1 MKNIFLKIQLI
12 LLLLLSP
19 LTSVLADGQPDN
31 NKKESQ
37 KSVVQEKVKDTVQI
51 ENVDSNETKITSTNK
66 YFDLVLIRKN
76 QSGFTKAVP
85 YELYITPHLDS
96 PKTQIRWFV
105 PSTLTVKNRHK
116 EFLEMK
122 EGQTYKV
129 KADVFAKKGGKY
141 EVAVNVI
148 SWQHD
153 TNYLNG
159 INDTISFDKSL
170 VLQPVSTSYTLTNVL
185 KYVLVLVAFILASY
199 LIVILGKKY
208 SKRIKLWLTP
218 PY

>member
-1 MKNIFLKIQLI
+1 MKKIIILQFV
-12 LLLLLSP
+12 LLLIFSP
-19 LTSVLADGQPDN
+19 MSSILADGEATTEQR
-31 NKKESQ
+31 
-37 KSVVQEKVKDTVQI
+37 KSNSIVENSTDTTI
-51 ENVDSNETKITSTNK
+51 RTDTTDSNETKITATNK

-76 QSGFTKAVP
+76 QSGFNKAVP

-105 PSTLTVKNRHK
+105 PSTLGAKPRHK

-122 EGQTYKV
+122 EEQTYKV
-129 KADVFAKKGGKY
+129 KADIFAKKGGTY

-153 TNYLNG
+153 TNYMNG
-159 INDTISFDKSL
+159 VNDSIVFDKSF
-170 VLQPVSTSYTLTNVL
+170 VLQPVTTSYTLTNVL
-185 KYVLVLVAFILASY
+185 KYLLILLAFILAVFT
-199 LIVILGKKY
+199 IIKLGKKY

>member
-1 MKNIFLKIQLI
+1 MKKIITLQFV
-12 LLLLLSP
+12 LLLIFAPMS
-19 LTSVLADGQPDN
+19 SIFADGEATTEQ
-31 NKKESQ
+31 KKSNTIVENSTD
-37 KSVVQEKVKDTVQI
+37 STVQT
-51 ENVDSNETKITSTNK
+51 DTTDPNETKITATNK
-66 YFDLVLIRKN
+66 YFDLVLVRKN
-76 QSGFTKAVP
+76 QSGFNNAVP

-105 PSTLTVKNRHK
+105 ASALEAKPRHK

-129 KADVFAKKGGKY
+129 KADIFAKKGGTY

-153 TNYLNG
+153 TNYMNG
-159 INDTISFDKSL
+159 VNDSIVFDKSF
-170 VLQPVSTSYTLTNVL
+170 VLQPVSTYYTLTNIS
-185 KYVLVLVAFILASY
+185 KYVLILFAFVLAAIA
-199 LIVILGKKY
+199 IVKLGKKY
-208 SKRIKLWLTP
+208 SKKIKLWLTP

>member
-1 MKNIFLKIQLI
+1 MKKIIILQFI
-12 LLLLLSP
+12 LLLIFSP
-19 LTSVLADGQPDN
+19 MPSVLADGEATTEQRKSN
-31 NKKESQ
+31 SIVES
-37 KSVVQEKVKDTVQI
+37 STDTTVRT
-51 ENVDSNETKITSTNK
+51 DTTDPNETKITATNK

-76 QSGFTKAVP
+76 QSGFNKAVP

-105 PSTLTVKNRHK
+105 PSTLGVKPRHK

-129 KADVFAKKGGKY
+129 KADIFAKKGGTY

-153 TNYLNG
+153 TNYMNG
-159 INDTISFDKSL
+159 VNDSIVFDKSF
-170 VLQPVSTSYTLTNVL
+170 VLQPVTTSYTLTSVL
-185 KYVLVLVAFILASY
+185 KYILILLAFILT
-199 LIVILGKKY
+199 VFTVVKLGKKY